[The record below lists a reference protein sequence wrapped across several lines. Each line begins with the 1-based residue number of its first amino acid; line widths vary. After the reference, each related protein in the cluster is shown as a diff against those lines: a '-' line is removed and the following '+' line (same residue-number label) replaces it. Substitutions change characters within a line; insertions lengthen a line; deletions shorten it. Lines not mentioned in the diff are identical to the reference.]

1 MKYIST
7 RNKLKEYN
15 FLETFLNG
23 LAHDGGLY
31 VPKKYPNFS
40 KKKLKYLSKLNYQEL
55 CFEIIKPFVENTF
68 SKKDLKK
75 IIYTS
80 YKNFETNNV
89 LKFSKLLD
97 VHLVELYHGPT
108 LAFKDIAMQI
118 IGNMYENILR
128 KKKNKINIITATSG
142 DTGAAAINAIQKRK
156 NINIFVLHPLNKISQ
171 TQRKLMTCI
180 HSKNVF
186 NIAVQGNFDDCQN
199 LVKGMF
205 NDYDFR
211 MLINMTG
218 VNSINWSR
226 IFSQVVYFFYAHFK
240 LSKNILSKSVFSV
253 PTGNFGDI
261 YAGYIAKK
269 MGLPISNL
277 IIATNENNI
286 LDRFLKTGIYKPTKV
301 IQSISPSMDIQVA
314 SNFERLIFDYLGK
327 NSQET
332 KKLMENLKQKGF
344 YKFSK
349 SNLKKIK
356 RTFYSNS
363 VRSDEAKKEIKNIY
377 SKYGKVIDPHTIT
390 AIKSINK
397 LKKHFDKNTN
407 YICLETAHPAK
418 FRENISKIIK
428 TKVELP
434 KKIRGLIKKKERYCI
449 LPNSLEKIKK
459 YILSKSLQLHF

>member
-1 MKYIST
+1 MKI
-7 RNKLKEYN
+7 
-15 FLETFLNG
+15 F
-23 LAHDGGLY
+23 
-31 VPKKYPNFS
+31 
-40 KKKLKYLSKLNYQEL
+40 
-55 CFEIIKPFVENTF
+55 
-68 SKKDLKK
+68 
-75 IIYTS
+75 
-80 YKNFETNNV
+80 
-89 LKFSKLLD
+89 
-97 VHLVELYHGPT
+97 
-108 LAFKDIAMQI
+108 
-118 IGNMYENILR
+118 YE

-332 KKLMENLKQKGF
+332 KKLMEHLRQKGF

-397 LKKHFDKNTN
+397 LKKHFDKYTN

-434 KKIRGLIKKKERYCI
+434 KKIRRLIKKKERYCI